1 MGCTVV
7 WKPAATAV
15 YSTYY
20 VRKVLEAAGLP
31 PGVVN
36 FVPGPSAQISEPRLA
51 DRHLGGIHFT
61 GSTEVFRSLWR
72 QVAENL
78 TGYADYPRL
87 VGETGGKDFIVAHA
101 SADADALAT
110 ALVRGAFEYQGQ
122 KCSAASRAYVPDTLW
137 PKGRDRMLG
146 MLQEITVGDPADFR
160 NFMGAVID
168 RKAFDKIKAD
178 IDGARGG
185 PAALGRCGAG
195 RHQGQGRLARQ
206 PAALGIAPPR
216 KGDLRP
222 AAGVHLPVQGRAVSA
237 RRGGARP
244 PLLVLVLSA
253 AFLLLVAALLIGSF
267 TKPELPPY
275 RLSVP
280 LPTRVG
286 DSLVGP
292 ATYTLDAAA
301 TDRWRAFDF
310 ARNAVVDL
318 PGAWDIAFRRFHLIA
333 ADGAG
338 ILDLGPVPFDSV
350 RGVPPPP
357 AAHPGDTGAGR

>member
-1 MGCTVV
+1 
-7 WKPAATAV
+7 
-15 YSTYY
+15 
-20 VRKVLEAAGLP
+20 
-31 PGVVN
+31 
-36 FVPGPSAQISEPRLA
+36 
-51 DRHLGGIHFT
+51 
-61 GSTEVFRSLWR
+61 
-72 QVAENL
+72 
-78 TGYADYPRL
+78 
-87 VGETGGKDFIVAHA
+87 
-101 SADADALAT
+101 
-110 ALVRGAFEYQGQ
+110 
-122 KCSAASRAYVPDTLW
+122 
-137 PKGRDRMLG
+137 
-146 MLQEITVGDPADFR
+146 
-160 NFMGAVID
+160 
-168 RKAFDKIKAD
+168 
-178 IDGARGG
+178 
-185 PAALGRCGAG
+185 
-195 RHQGQGRLARQ
+195 
-206 PAALGIAPPR
+206 
-216 KGDLRP
+216 
-222 AAGVHLPVQGRAVSA
+222 VSA

-310 ARNAVVDL
+310 ARNAVVEL

-350 RGVPPPP
+350 RELPVTGYQGNAVAGEDTTNPGVGKWY
-357 AAHPGDTGAGR
+357 AYSMLSHLLTSKHHVYGVRTADGHYAKLELLAYYCADAGTACLTFRYAYQGGRSRRVAR